1 MEERKTPWE
10 ALFACA
16 LPTLLLGTA
25 LFTGQWQVLGA
36 LAIVAVPQCLA
47 LIYVLISHEE
57 LVNELGATR
66 WRTNEALE
74 PISTPIAPQPPPTQ
88 QAERDEVI
96 LGVLESVKNHAA
108 TKTVPV
114 ATPNPATK
122 TAPVMTI
129 PDEPPIRKEAPPKIQ
144 AAPSADMDG
153 AKYLPHT
160 GNPPKVK
167 FLHCDQTIPA
177 TYPKALR
184 HSGFNVTV
192 TKGSDITEEAQLD
205 MAHEEGRVLV
215 SSNVDYEILAAQG
228 RENAGI
234 LIIPRDAKAE
244 TFLGA
249 CRAIWSKVP
258 RVTKDQGGDL

>member
-1 MEERKTPWE
+1 MENRTTPWG
-10 ALFACA
+10 ALITCA
-16 LPTLLLGTA
+16 LPAMLLGLA
-25 LFTGQWQVLGA
+25 LFTGQWEVLGA
-36 LAIVAVPQCLA
+36 LVLVAVPQCLA

-57 LVNELGATR
+57 LVDKLDAVRLSAKEAIEPTPKPVAATPVP
-66 WRTNEALE
+66 A
-74 PISTPIAPQPPPTQ
+74 QK
-88 QAERDEVI
+88 AERDEIV
-96 LGVLESVKNHAA
+96 LGVLKDVKNHIEA
-108 TKTVPV
+108 KTVP
-114 ATPNPATK
+114 AAAKEALPK
-122 TAPVMTI
+122 IAPVMTI

-144 AAPSADMDG
+144 AAPSADLDG

-167 FLHCDQTIPA
+167 FLHCDQTIQA

-192 TKGSDITEEAQLD
+192 TKGSDVTEEAQLD

-215 SSNVDYEILAAQG
+215 STSCDYEILAAQG
-228 RENAGI
+228 RKHAGI

-249 CRAIWSKVP
+249 CRAIWQK
-258 RVTKDQGGDL
+258 GGQA